1 MRTYRFTWT
10 IECAGP
16 GKPNLERVETLLD
29 LALQDLVYDDE
40 FVEALDEQESVT
52 VQLLPAS

>member
-16 GKPNLERVETLLD
+16 GKPDLERVETLLD

-40 FVEALDEQESVT
+40 FVEALDERESVT